1 MKPQILNSKIFI
13 PPSSSKLVPR
23 QRLIDLLNKGLNCKL
38 SLVSA
43 PAGYGK
49 STLLANWVEQQQLPC
64 AWISL
69 DEKDNDPARFFTYL
83 IAGLKLIRLD
93 FDDKLLSTFQDQD
106 TDLAESFLMPLIN
119 RISNTDDRYL
129 LVLDDCHLIQN
140 QAIHTAMIF
149 LLDHLPRNMHL
160 IIATRSDPPLQLA
173 KMRAQGELSEIR
185 VNDLRFTAE
194 EAVNFL
200 NQRMG
205 FNSLLEGAPIKK
217 LHRNSTF
224 PCTP

>member
-1 MKPQILNSKIFI
+1 
-13 PPSSSKLVPR
+13 
-23 QRLIDLLNKGLNCKL
+23 LNKGLNCKL

>member
-1 MKPQILNSKIFI
+1 
-13 PPSSSKLVPR
+13 
-23 QRLIDLLNKGLNCKL
+23 LNKGLNCKL

-224 PCTP
+224 PCIP

>member
-1 MKPQILNSKIFI
+1 M
-13 PPSSSKLVPR
+13 
-23 QRLIDLLNKGLNCKL
+23 NKGLNCKL

>member
-1 MKPQILNSKIFI
+1 
-13 PPSSSKLVPR
+13 
-23 QRLIDLLNKGLNCKL
+23 LNKGLNCKL

-93 FDDKLLSTFQDQD
+93 FDEKLLSTFQDQD

-224 PCTP
+224 PCIP

>member
-1 MKPQILNSKIFI
+1 M
-13 PPSSSKLVPR
+13 
-23 QRLIDLLNKGLNCKL
+23 NKGLNCKL

-224 PCTP
+224 PCIP

>member
-1 MKPQILNSKIFI
+1 
-13 PPSSSKLVPR
+13 
-23 QRLIDLLNKGLNCKL
+23 LNKGLNCKL

-69 DEKDNDPARFFTYL
+69 DEKDNDPARLFTYL
-83 IAGLKLIRLD
+83 IAGLKSIRLD
-93 FDDKLLSTFQDQD
+93 FDEKLLSTFQDQD

>member
-1 MKPQILNSKIFI
+1 M
-13 PPSSSKLVPR
+13 
-23 QRLIDLLNKGLNCKL
+23 NKGLNCKL

-119 RISNTDDRYL
+119 RISNTDDRYYWY
-129 LVLDDCHLIQN
+129 
-140 QAIHTAMIF
+140 
-149 LLDHLPRNMHL
+149 
-160 IIATRSDPPLQLA
+160 
-173 KMRAQGELSEIR
+173 
-185 VNDLRFTAE
+185 
-194 EAVNFL
+194 
-200 NQRMG
+200 
-205 FNSLLEGAPIKK
+205 
-217 LHRNSTF
+217 
-224 PCTP
+224 

>member
-83 IAGLKLIRLD
+83 IAGLKSIRLD

-173 KMRAQGELSEIR
+173 KLRAQGELSEIR